1 MRPARR
7 ISVYAPVYAVR
18 RVSGVVVLPRSRAQE
33 VVVARIFISYRRDD
47 DPFAAGRLYDVLSAK
62 FGADQVFMDLDTLE
76 PGEDFWEVIKEALER
91 ADVQLALIGRGWLT
105 ASDQTGK
112 RRLDAK
118 DDFVRREIA
127 LALKGGLRVIPV
139 LINGATMPPANE
151 LPSSIKR
158 LTTRNAV
165 QLTATTWRAE
175 VARLVTSLEDEPSLA
190 DEPVQAES
198 SSTTPSAPDADEL
211 AARLQ
216 VPPEVLAEAER
227 ASRPPSP
234 FDLPTLRPVAPP
246 QGKRSADELLA
257 MAKSAIEF
265 DPAGSLRRVK
275 PKPQTQAIAAQL
287 AQDEWVL
294 ALFPVEDAEIFSRWQ
309 GFLAITNKGWL
320 YSSASE
326 TGRRPTV
333 TIEWLDRS
341 QVASASLGKDLAGH
355 PTIVIKRHTG
365 TGTTA
370 EWLTIKA
377 PPLTSKA
384 MLDEL
389 RKHLSD

>member
-1 MRPARR
+1 
-7 ISVYAPVYAVR
+7 
-18 RVSGVVVLPRSRAQE
+18 
-33 VVVARIFISYRRDD
+33 VARIFISYRRDD

-216 VPPEVLAEAER
+216 VPPEVLAEAEP

-234 FDLPTLRPVAPP
+234 FDLPTLPPVAPP

-287 AQDEWVL
+287 AEDEWVL

-355 PTIVIKRHTG
+355 STIVIKRHTS

>member
-165 QLTATTWRAE
+165 QLTAATWRAE
-175 VARLVTSLEDEPSLA
+175 VARLVTSLEHEPSLA
-190 DEPVQAES
+190 DEPAQAES

-234 FDLPTLRPVAPP
+234 FDPPTLLPVAPP

-384 MLDEL
+384 MLEEL

>member
-165 QLTATTWRAE
+165 QLTAATWRAE
-175 VARLVTSLEDEPSLA
+175 VARLVTSLDDEPSLA
-190 DEPVQAES
+190 DEPAQAES

-216 VPPEVLAEAER
+216 VPPEVLAEAEP

-234 FDLPTLRPVAPP
+234 FDLPTLPPVAPP

-265 DPAGSLRRVK
+265 DPAGSMRRVK

-287 AQDEWVL
+287 AEDEWVL

-320 YSSASE
+320 CSSASD
-326 TGRRPTV
+326 TGRRPEV
-333 TIEWLDRS
+333 RIEWLDRS
-341 QVASASLGKDLAGH
+341 QIAWAGLGADLG
-355 PTIVIKRHTG
+355 TIVITRHTG
-365 TGTTA
+365 PDTTA
-370 EWLTIKA
+370 EWITIKA

-384 MLDEL
+384 MLEEL

>member
-18 RVSGVVVLPRSRAQE
+18 RVSGVVVLPPSRAQE

-165 QLTATTWRAE
+165 QLTAATWRAE

-216 VPPEVLAEAER
+216 VAPEVLAEAER

-234 FDLPTLRPVAPP
+234 FDPPTLRPVAPP

-384 MLDEL
+384 MLEEL